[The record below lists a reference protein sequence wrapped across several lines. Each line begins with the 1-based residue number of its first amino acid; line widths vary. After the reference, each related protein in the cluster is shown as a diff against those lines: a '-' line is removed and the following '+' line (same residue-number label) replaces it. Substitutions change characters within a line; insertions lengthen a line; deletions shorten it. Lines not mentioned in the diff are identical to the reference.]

1 MSRKPPDFDLWLE
14 TAKSIKPL
22 KRRAS
27 QPPPQGPANP
37 APVLSVKRG
46 AALVSAPH
54 VHVPSPLHLPLHRPP
69 PHITGLDRRTTQ
81 KLTRGQVDI
90 ERRID
95 LHGTGIEMA
104 RVKLLGFLRDAQ
116 AAGVRNVLVITG
128 KGDSPF
134 SRHTL
139 HGAGHF
145 HAPERA
151 GRLRRL
157 VTDWFH
163 EAEFRSLVAGFQPA
177 HPKHGGGGAYYVRVR
192 RIRDDR

>member
-1 MSRKPPDFDLWLE
+1 MSRKPPDYELWLE
-14 TAKSIKPL
+14 TAKTVKPL
-22 KRRAS
+22 RQRS
-27 QPPPQGPANP
+27 SRSLPAQAHGHQP
-37 APVLSVKRG
+37 APKRT
-46 AALVSAPH
+46 VTMPSAPH
-54 VHVPSPLHLPLHRPP
+54 VHVPSPLHRAPP
-69 PHITGLDRRTTQ
+69 QITGLDRRTTQ
-81 KLTRGQVDI
+81 RLTRGQVEI
-90 ERRID
+90 ERRLD

-104 RVKLLGFLRDAQ
+104 RVNLLRFLRQAQ
-116 AAGVRNVLVITG
+116 DEGARTVLVITG

-163 EAEFRSLVAGFQPA
+163 EPEFRSLVAGFQPA

-192 RIRDDR
+192 RQRDGR

>member
-1 MSRKPPDFDLWLE
+1 MIRKPPDFDLWLE
-14 TAKSIKPL
+14 TAKSIRPL
-22 KRRAS
+22 RHRAS
-27 QPPPQGPANP
+27 RHAPAVPVAVAPPIDEQFSMSSAQHKTNLPSHTKPPPQ
-37 APVLSVKRG
+37 
-46 AALVSAPH
+46 
-54 VHVPSPLHLPLHRPP
+54 
-69 PHITGLDRRTTQ
+69 ITGLDRRTAQ
-81 KLTRGQVDI
+81 RLMRGQVEI

-95 LHGTGIEMA
+95 LHGSGIEMA
-104 RVKLLGFLRDAQ
+104 RVNLMGFLRDAQ
-116 AAGVRNVLVITG
+116 AMGLRNVLVITG
-128 KGDSPF
+128 KGASPF

-163 EAEFRSLVAGFQPA
+163 EPDFRSLVAGFQPA

-192 RIRDDR
+192 RLKGEG

>member
-22 KRRAS
+22 RHRAS
-27 QPPPQGPANP
+27 RSPPAAPTGAALPAKKHLNLPSAPHAHLPSPRKPPPQ
-37 APVLSVKRG
+37 
-46 AALVSAPH
+46 
-54 VHVPSPLHLPLHRPP
+54 
-69 PHITGLDRRTTQ
+69 ITGLDRRTTQ
-81 KLTRGQVDI
+81 RLTRGQVDI
-90 ERRID
+90 ERRLD
-95 LHGTGIEMA
+95 LHGTGIDMA
-104 RVKLLGFLRDAQ
+104 RVHLLGFLRDAQ
-116 AAGVRNVLVITG
+116 AMGARNVLVITG
-128 KGDSPF
+128 KGDSPY

-157 VTDWFH
+157 VTEWFH
-163 EAEFRSLVAGFQPA
+163 EPEFRNLVAGFQPA

-192 RIRDDR
+192 RNRDER

>member
-14 TAKSIKPL
+14 TARNIKPL
-22 KRRAS
+22 RHRAARHA
-27 QPPPQGPANP
+27 PASVVAAKP
-37 APVLSVKRG
+37 TVSVKK
-46 AALVSAPH
+46 LVSLPSAPH
-54 VHVPSPLHLPLHRPP
+54 VHVPSPLHKAPP
-69 PHITGLDRRTTQ
+69 QITGLDRRTTQ
-81 KLTRGQVDI
+81 RLTRGQVEI
-90 ERRID
+90 ERRLD

-104 RVKLLGFLRDAQ
+104 RVNLLGFLRDAQ
-116 AAGVRNVLVITG
+116 AMGARNVLVITG

-157 VTDWFH
+157 VTEWFH
-163 EAEFRSLVAGFQPA
+163 ESEFRSLVAGFQPA

-192 RIRDDR
+192 RSREER

>member
-1 MSRKPPDFDLWLE
+1 MSRKPPDFELWLE
-14 TAKSIKPL
+14 TAKTIKPL
-22 KRRAS
+22 RPRPSRNKPS
-27 QPPPQGPANP
+27 LPAAGAPVRKSLP
-37 APVLSVKRG
+37 AP
-46 AALVSAPH
+46 SAPH
-54 VHVPSPLHLPLHRPP
+54 VHVPSPLHKPP
-69 PHITGLDRRTTQ
+69 PQITGLDRRTTQ
-81 KLTRGQVDI
+81 RLTRGQVEI
-90 ERRID
+90 ERRLD

-104 RVKLLGFLRDAQ
+104 RVNLLGFLRDAQ
-116 AAGVRNVLVITG
+116 AMGARNVLVITG

-157 VTDWFH
+157 VTEWFH
-163 EAEFRSLVAGFQPA
+163 EPEFRSLVAGFQPA

-192 RIRDDR
+192 RVREER